1 MQQISIYKK
10 RHTSI
15 CKTENMNSKRHYEQ
29 FFFLI
34 CVINILHI
42 IMIKSIGMRHKK
54 IQVHK
59 FKILQSMK
67 LTKVNK
73 IWCLISLHSHEYHQI
88 FIFEFKNFL
97 FIKHKLQG
105 IYQLGVIKSLRKF
118 PREKLCNNCQS
129 FACHGYRKTHW
140 KSID

>member
-34 CVINILHI
+34 CVVNILHI
-42 IMIKSIGMRHKK
+42 IMINSIGMKHKN
-54 IQVHK
+54 IHVHK
-59 FKILQSMK
+59 FKIWQSMK

-97 FIKHKLQG
+97 FIKHKLLG
-105 IYQLGVIKSLRKF
+105 ICQLGVIKSLRKF

-140 KSID
+140 KSIN

>member
-15 CKTENMNSKRHYEQ
+15 CKTEKYELYKTLRVV

-42 IMIKSIGMRHKK
+42 IMIKSIGMKHKK

-97 FIKHKLQG
+97 FIKHKL
-105 IYQLGVIKSLRKF
+105 
-118 PREKLCNNCQS
+118 
-129 FACHGYRKTHW
+129 
-140 KSID
+140 